1 MRKSWHTNNTSA
13 RTHPETRAQIKN
25 PDIPLAYLSLEHS
38 CQRSLSS
45 SQRDPPLQTRRR
57 DAANRSP
64 QNLIRSF
71 GVDKIYDLGNN
82 YEYTLFPFRKYI
94 CE

>member
-25 PDIPLAYLSLEHS
+25 PYIPLAYLSLEHS
-38 CQRSLSS
+38 CQRSLNS

-57 DAANRSP
+57 DAIGQHKTEFALLG
-64 QNLIRSF
+64 LIKSTILAIIMN
-71 GVDKIYDLGNN
+71 VQYSHL
-82 YEYTLFPFRKYI
+82 
-94 CE
+94 